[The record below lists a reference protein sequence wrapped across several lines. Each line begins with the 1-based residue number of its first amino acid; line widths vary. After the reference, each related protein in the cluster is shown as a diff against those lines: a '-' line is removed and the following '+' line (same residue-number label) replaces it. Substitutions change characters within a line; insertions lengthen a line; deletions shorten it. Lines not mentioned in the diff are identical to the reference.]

1 MCGLVTITR
10 LSLNQTLSHIGGQ
23 PWKVNLNGVEHTL
36 KTGSQRL
43 QLFKKTQVCA
53 CCGIQ
58 GRFFR
63 IEHHKGDVAPV
74 INLYGAGGVD
84 NGYVVLMTMD
94 HIIPRAKRGPTT
106 ADNVQLLCADC
117 NQLKAD
123 ELISIKDLQKKAR
136 IVAKRK
142 FRQLRADGK
151 KLVWKNPLE
160 YAVLKAIL
168 KEGELKGG
176 LSDTSSRLLIEV

>member
-1 MCGLVTITR
+1 MRGLVTITR

-23 PWKVNLNGVEHTL
+23 PWKVNLNGTEYIL
-36 KTGSQRL
+36 RTGALRL

-74 INLYGAGGVD
+74 INLYGTGGVD
-84 NGYVVLMTMD
+84 NGHVVLMTMD
-94 HIIPRAKRGPTT
+94 HIIPRSKHGPTHE
-106 ADNVQLLCADC
+106 DNVQLLCADC

-123 ELISIKDLQKKAR
+123 ELISINELQKKAR
-136 IVAKRK
+136 VVAKRK
-142 FRQLRADGK
+142 FQQLRDSGK
-151 KLVWKNPLE
+151 KLIWKNPLE
-160 YAVLKAIL
+160 YAVLKELL

-176 LSDTSSRLLIEV
+176 LSDTRNRLLIKV